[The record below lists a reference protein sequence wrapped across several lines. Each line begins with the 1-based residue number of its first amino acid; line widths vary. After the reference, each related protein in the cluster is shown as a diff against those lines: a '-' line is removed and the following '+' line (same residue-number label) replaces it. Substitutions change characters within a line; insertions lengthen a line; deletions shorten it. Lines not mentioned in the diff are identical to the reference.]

1 MSKENENME
10 NIEEKNMEETLPGET
25 ISDETIEENKNSE
38 KNESK
43 KEAKELNPDE
53 IIAQKAHR
61 LSRALEP
68 TTKAQKKK
76 IFKSEH
82 VVTEFGDEEIET
94 DSTLLRE
101 DYLELLASKKS
112 QKILEGT
119 IIGFKYA
126 GEVRKSTVLAEL
138 EFGKG
143 YFSLLIP
150 SYLLYD
156 YDVSKYVDPDQLQT
170 IENNIIR
177 RFGSKV
183 KFMVHHVDLEERQAF
198 GDRLAAQSI
207 IADSNYVRPTRD
219 GKPRITEGMI
229 VKAQVMYVVS
239 KGMIVDALG
248 CDIQIP
254 KDEFEYG
261 FVGDARQEY
270 KAGDYVN
277 VRVSNISEYKT
288 TKNNMNYKLM
298 KATGSVKAA
307 KVDKRPMIYEKI
319 KVGEVCSAKIT
330 YVEESGV
337 FCRIKD
343 SIDCLVALPRFGRNP
358 ERGDVRTIRITEKQD
373 ENMWIY
379 GTFVNN

>member
-1 MSKENENME
+1 MSKEKENLE
-10 NIEEKNMEETLPGET
+10 NIEDKNLEEAM
-25 ISDETIEENKNSE
+25 SEEAVD
-38 KNESK
+38 K
-43 KEAKELNPDE
+43 KESPQENDEKKEVKELDPDE

-68 TTKAQKKK
+68 TTKAQKKEK
-76 IFKSEH
+76 FKSEH

-126 GEVRKSTVLAEL
+126 GEVRKSTVLAEVQY
-138 EFGKG
+138 GQG
-143 YFSLLIP
+143 YFTVLIP

-156 YDVSKYVDPDQLQT
+156 YDVKKYVDPDQLQT

-183 KFMVHHVDLEERQAF
+183 KFIVHHVDLEAQQAY

-229 VKAQVMYVVS
+229 VKSQVMYVVS

-254 KDEFEYG
+254 KEEFEYG

-277 VRVSNISEYKT
+277 VRVSNITEYKT
-288 TKNNMNYKLM
+288 EKNNMNYKLM

-307 KVDKRPMIYEKI
+307 KVDKRPMIYNQI